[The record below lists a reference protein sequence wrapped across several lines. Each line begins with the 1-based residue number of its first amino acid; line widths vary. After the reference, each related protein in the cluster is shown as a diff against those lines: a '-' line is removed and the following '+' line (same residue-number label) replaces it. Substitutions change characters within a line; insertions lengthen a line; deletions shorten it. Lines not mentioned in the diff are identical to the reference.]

1 MEKLKIM
8 LNIYLLRRNLII
20 KKLYLCGAIS
30 EETAKT
36 LEEVGVGK
44 PDRFVR
50 INDKLQKQKILVKT
64 KDNKYYLNK

>member
-1 MEKLKIM
+1 MEKVKIM
-8 LNIYLLRRNLII
+8 LNLYLLRRSLII

-30 EETAKT
+30 EETS
-36 LEEVGVGK
+36 VGK

-50 INDKLQKQKILVKT
+50 INDKLEKQKILVKT

>member
-1 MEKLKIM
+1 M

-50 INDKLQKQKILVKT
+50 INDRLEKQKILVKT

>member
-1 MEKLKIM
+1 M
-8 LNIYLLRRNLII
+8 LSIYLFRKNLII
-20 KKLYLCGAIS
+20 KKLYQCGAFN